1 MRKITLG
8 LVGLAAVLAACGG
21 GTKTTATGTQ
31 PPSTG
36 TSKPVTGSAAGS
48 DYCKLAKTYQAKSD
62 EFTKAFQNVDFSKP
76 ESFKAAFQKLVPQ
89 FKQAVAAAL
98 AVAPGEIK
106 ADLRLVSDAFL
117 KYVTVLEKANYDF
130 TKISPDDLKSLT
142 DPKVQSA
149 AQRLTK
155 YGSDKC
161 GIAAPAGIPS

>member
-1 MRKITLG
+1 MRRITLG

-21 GTKTTATGTQ
+21 GTKTGTTGAQPTAA
-31 PPSTG
+31 
-36 TSKPVTGSAAGS
+36 KPVSGSAAGS

-76 ESFKAAFQKLVPQ
+76 ESFKAAFQKLIPQ
-89 FKQAVAAAL
+89 FKDAVAAAL

-149 AQRLTK
+149 AQRLAK

-161 GIAAPAGIPS
+161 GIAVPAGIPS